1 MLFKSEDK
9 KIYISALVCLV
20 MGMTS
25 YFLINKLNLFS
36 KSSNECMPGLVGE
49 NENTEKFG
57 FCTKENFFYSGIVKK
72 SEFLGSI
79 LNKNDVSGIIIHEL
93 EQKSKDIF
101 DVRRI
106 REGKSYHIVT
116 DGECGPV
123 KALIY
128 EPGPLHYVVYNFSD
142 SVYVYVG
149 EREYYTCVEA
159 SYGIITSSLWNALRE
174 RNISPALISQMEDA
188 LSSSVDFY
196 HVQKN
201 DEFKLI
207 FERKMVEDSE
217 IGVGQL
223 LGAWFSNDRG
233 QHYAVYYESDKY
245 KGFFD
250 VEGRPTKKSFLMAP
264 VKYSRISSPFSSSR
278 LHLIRK
284 VRIPHLGTDYA
295 APHGTPIHAVADGI
309 VEIAGFGQNN
319 GNFVKIRHD
328 KTYQTQYLHMSG
340 FAKGIKKG
348 SFIKQGQTIGYVG
361 STGLATGP
369 HVCFRFWKNGKQI
382 DHRKENFPPSEP
394 MAEAELPHFYIKR
407 DIIIDYLDSI
417 EGSNHFNLDIGE
429 NELTSI

>member
-1 MLFKSEDK
+1 
-9 KIYISALVCLV
+9 
-20 MGMTS
+20 
-25 YFLINKLNLFS
+25 
-36 KSSNECMPGLVGE
+36 MPGLVEE
-49 NENTEKFG
+49 NKSLEKFG
-57 FCTKENFFYSGIVKK
+57 FCTKENLFYSGVVKK

-79 LNKNDVSGIIIHEL
+79 LNKNDVPGTIIHEI

-106 REGKSYHIVT
+106 REGKNYHIVT

-128 EPGPLHYVVYNFSD
+128 EPGPLHYVVYDFSD
-142 SVYVYVG
+142 SVSVYVG
-149 EREYYTCVEA
+149 ERAYHTCIEA
-159 SYGIITSSLWNALRE
+159 SYGIISSSLWNALRE

-207 FERKMVEDSE
+207 FERKMVEETE
-217 IGVGQL
+217 IGIGQL

-233 QHYAVYYESDKY
+233 QHYAVYYESDQY

-264 VKYSRISSPFSSSR
+264 VKYSRISSPFSSNR
-278 LHLIRK
+278 LHPIRK
-284 VRIPHLGTDYA
+284 VRVPHLGTDYA
-295 APHGTPIHAVADGI
+295 APHGTPIHAVADGV
-309 VEIAGFGQNN
+309 VEIAGYGKNN

-340 FAKGIKKG
+340 FANGIKKG
-348 SFIKQGQTIGYVG
+348 TYVKQGQTIGYVG

-382 DHRKENFPPSEP
+382 NHRKENFPPADP
-394 MAEAELPHFYIKR
+394 MAEAELPNFHIKR
-407 DIIIDYLDSI
+407 NIIMEYLDSI
-417 EGSNHFNLDIGE
+417 EGRIDEISETGE
-429 NELTSI
+429 QDLTGA